1 MASTKTDV
9 KIHAMVESAIMIAL
23 AVILS
28 MIKLVDLPY
37 GGSVTLASMFPIVI
51 ISYRW
56 GLGWGM
62 CSGLVFSVIE
72 LLTGLS
78 TLSYVT
84 TWQSILAVILLD
96 YIIAYAVTGLG
107 GIFRKQVKNQS
118 TSLVVGTIVV
128 CVLRYLCHVI
138 SGATVWAGISIP
150 TAAALGYSIIY
161 NATYMLPE
169 MIIMVIVAAYLGS
182 TVDFKA
188 EIPTRMKRVEA
199 EKDNYGILRLVG
211 GLAAVAALIFDVSSV
226 FAVLQNADTGEFDVT
241 QIGSVDWIA
250 VITVTVAA
258 ACIVGCTYA
267 ISKTN
272 MGKVNKEEK

>member
-1 MASTKTDV
+1 MASTKSDV
-9 KIHAMVESAIMIAL
+9 RIHAMVESAIMIAL
-23 AVILS
+23 GVILS

-37 GGSVTLASMFPIVI
+37 GGSVTLASMFPIVV

-84 TWQSILAVILLD
+84 TWQSVLAVVLLD

-107 GIFRKQVKNQS
+107 GILRKQIKNQS
-118 TSLVVGTIVV
+118 AALVLGVIIV

-169 MIIMVIVAAYLGS
+169 MIIMIIVAAYLGS
-182 TVDFKA
+182 AVDFRA
-188 EIPTRMKRVEA
+188 QVPTRMKRTENEPA
-199 EKDNYGILRLVG
+199 KYGVLRIIG
-211 GLAAVAALIFDVSSV
+211 GLAAAAALIFDVSSV
-226 FAVLQNADTGEFDVT
+226 FAVLQNADTGEFDIT
-241 QIGSVDWIA
+241 QIGSANWVAIIA
-250 VITVTVAA
+250 VTVVAA
-258 ACIVGCTYA
+258 CVVACTYA
-267 ISKTN
+267 LSKTGL
-272 MGKVNKEEK
+272 GKSKKA